1 MQCNASTMN
10 KLPFTYS
17 YSVVS
22 LHYIKNTQQHLNKL
36 NLPNISYIL
45 HLITDNVADIVLP
58 LPH

>member
-1 MQCNASTMN
+1 MN

-22 LHYIKNTQQHLNKL
+22 LHYIKHMQQHFNKL
-36 NLPNISYIL
+36 NFPNISYIL
-45 HLITDNVADIVLP
+45 HLITDSVADIVLP

>member
-1 MQCNASTMN
+1 MN

-22 LHYIKNTQQHLNKL
+22 LHYIKNTQQHLIKL

-45 HLITDNVADIVLP
+45 HLITDSVADIVLP